1 MLNTKHILFAIHDI
15 YKKIWMCWIEFLLI
29 KFNVVLF
36 KWCLYVWNA
45 VTHKIHLWHKVST
58 SLPRNNKIKQH
69 TVGDGS
75 AWTMHTSCASNPSP
89 EWIHDFSTEMSGGSE
104 K

>member
-1 MLNTKHILFAIHDI
+1 MSEKNIH
-15 YKKIWMCWIEFLLI
+15 WTFLLI
-29 KFNVVLF
+29 RFNVAKRFALF
-36 KWCLYVWNA
+36 NFVFVSLEILVYIQ
-45 VTHKIHLWHKVST
+45 KIHLSHKVL
-58 SLPRNNKIKQH
+58 SLDKFARKITKQKKQQH